1 MTNSYDL
8 ELYFVEAGTAFPG
21 NTQDDWDGLDKI
33 LVAATSAEAAL
44 AVGDLYDQ
52 GKVIADNL
60 PWGRQTITAVFYQN
74 PITGLFL

>member
-1 MTNSYDL
+1 MKNTREL

-21 NTQDDWDGLDKI
+21 NTKDDWDGVDKI
-33 LVAATSAEAAL
+33 LVAATGAEAAL

-60 PWGRQTITAVFYQN
+60 KWGRQTITAAYYQD
-74 PITGLFL
+74 PITGVFF